1 MDIINSIDEIND
13 LINNNEML
21 LIYFGSETCGVCNS
35 MMPKIKIILEKFKK
49 IKSVK
54 VEPEK
59 SLELS
64 AKYNV
69 FAIPVIILFIQGK
82 ETIREA
88 RIISIENLEQ
98 KISRYYKLFYE
109 N

>member
-1 MDIINSIDEIND
+1 MDIINSIEKIND

-21 LIYFGSETCGVCNS
+21 LIYFGSDTCGVCNS
-35 MMPKIKIILEKFKK
+35 MMPKIEKMLERFKE

-69 FAIPVIILFIQGK
+69 FTIPVIILFIQGK

-88 RIISIENLEQ
+88 RIISIENFEQ

>member
-1 MDIINSIDEIND
+1 MNIIKSIEEVDE

-21 LIYFGSETCGVCNS
+21 LLYFGSDTCGVCNS
-35 MMPKIKIILEKFKK
+35 MMPKIEKMLESYQE

-54 VEPEK
+54 VEPEN

-69 FAIPVIILFIQGK
+69 FTIPVIILFIQGK

>member
-1 MDIINSIDEIND
+1 MYIINSIEEIND

-21 LIYFGSETCGVCNS
+21 LIYFGSDTCGVCNS
-35 MMPKIKIILEKFKK
+35 MMPKVEKMLKRFKE

-54 VEPEK
+54 VEPEN

-69 FAIPVIILFIQGK
+69 FTIPVIILFIQGK

-98 KISRYYKLFYE
+98 KISRYYKLFYG